1 MGLRLRGRELRF
13 DAGVMER
20 LLAGVE
26 LQIGALLGGAAE
38 ALSARMALAMT
49 VVNWETVRDVVG
61 IQSVRK
67 LTLRVAL
74 VFEPVLVFLVAT
86 VALRVVGLGLACT
99 ATVLALLDGATLGV
113 DVVQFAIYGVPV
125 SLRTNAPHRR

>member
-38 ALSARMALAMT
+38 ALSARMALATT
-49 VVNWETVRDVVG
+49 VVN
-61 IQSVRK
+61 
-67 LTLRVAL
+67 
-74 VFEPVLVFLVAT
+74 
-86 VALRVVGLGLACT
+86 
-99 ATVLALLDGATLGV
+99 
-113 DVVQFAIYGVPV
+113 
-125 SLRTNAPHRR
+125 